1 MCDSGCVERLR
12 PRGMP
17 RRCQLCRAGR
27 WGPPPLLLL
36 LLLLTRHHD
45 STRTTNTTTTVTT
58 ITTTTTAAADDDDTM
73 TSLRIEHFV
82 QVMAVVLE
90 AAELGRVKDQGGS
103 DK

>member
-1 MCDSGCVERLR
+1 
-12 PRGMP
+12 MP

-58 ITTTTTAAADDDDTM
+58 ITTTTAAANDDDTM
-73 TSLRIEHFV
+73 RAFCSSDGGSVRSGRARTC
-82 QVMAVVLE
+82 QGPG
-90 AAELGRVKDQGGS
+90 GRVTNKT
-103 DK
+103 